1 MSSERLHSSDAIADG
16 DNGRHR
22 DGSTGSVTANSSR
35 SATLVAMVQAANLW
49 EGDNVA
55 CGRRLYG
62 SGLWTILG

>member
-1 MSSERLHSSDAIADG
+1 MHPSEAIADG
-16 DNGRHR
+16 DNGQHR
-22 DGSTGSVTANSSR
+22 DGNTGSVTANSSG
-35 SATLVAMVQAANLW
+35 STTLVAIVQTANLP